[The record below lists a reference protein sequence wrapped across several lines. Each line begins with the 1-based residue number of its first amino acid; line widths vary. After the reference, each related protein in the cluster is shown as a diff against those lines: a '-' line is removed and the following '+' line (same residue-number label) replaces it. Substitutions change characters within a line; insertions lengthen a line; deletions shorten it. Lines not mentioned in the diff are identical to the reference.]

1 MSTPI
6 MTITSAENAVSLTL
20 TDQSITMRLSDHVLD
35 EVHRE
40 IEEDKDVSAPGWA
53 GNLARFVTSSVEKLL
68 RTSIEYPLT
77 DIASIDYR
85 DGTLVFTYR
94 KKHMLTFDDV
104 KITVNGEQKQA
115 LACFAPDD
123 ARAFFAKVCELLA
136 R

>member
-1 MSTPI
+1 MGEPVL
-6 MTITSAENAVSLTL
+6 TITSAENAVTLALTN
-20 TDQSITMRLSDHVLD
+20 DAITMRLSDHVLA
-35 EVHRE
+35 EAHRE

-53 GNLARFVTSSVEKLL
+53 GNLARFVTGSVEKLL

-85 DGTLVFTYR
+85 NGTLVFTYR
-94 KKHMLTFDDV
+94 KMHMLTFEDV
-104 KITVNGEQKQA
+104 SITVNGVRKQA
-115 LACFAPDD
+115 LSCFAPDD

>member
-53 GNLARFVTSSVEKLL
+53 GNLARFVTNSVEKLL

-94 KKHMLTFDDV
+94 KKHVLTFDDV
-104 KITVNGEQKQA
+104 KIVVNGERKQA
-115 LACFAPDD
+115 LACFTPDD

>member
-20 TDQSITMRLSDHVLD
+20 TEQAITMRLSDHVLEEARRD
-35 EVHRE
+35 
-40 IEEDKDVSAPGWA
+40 IEADKDVAAPGWV
-53 GNLARFVTSSVEKLL
+53 GNFARFVTGSVEKLL

-77 DIASIDYR
+77 DIASIDYQN
-85 DGTLVFTYR
+85 GTLVFTYR
-94 KKHMLTFDDV
+94 KKHMLTFDAV
-104 KITVNGEQKQA
+104 NIVVNGERKQA